1 MAKIVIAMVL
11 GAILLGAVQ
20 DARGKNDPWSF
31 VPRQGDRAG
40 NLVLYALGTGS
51 PGPGQVRI
59 PVPVEGTLY
68 EVIVAKPGKPRV
80 FPLAMNAGAAR
91 SGG

>member
-1 MAKIVIAMVL
+1 MAKIAIAMVL
-11 GAILLGAVQ
+11 GVILSGAMQVVGAK
-20 DARGKNDPWSF
+20 DSPWSY
-31 VPRQGDRAG
+31 VPRQGNRAG

-68 EVIVAKPGKPRV
+68 EVIIAKPGAPRL
-80 FPLAMNAGAAR
+80 FLLAASDATR
-91 SGG
+91 SRR